1 MGLGLLFFC
10 PNCASNNGYHSRTHS
25 RYPAG
30 RHVIMRMFQ
39 FLAAAAIS
47 GLCAVSIAVSTA
59 ASTTAFAQE
68 SRSGVPAAAVKDVV
82 AQVTDESGG
91 GSASVL
97 LTRQGRRLDLLE
109 TDLRD
114 MRGVLETDLRNLK
127 MQITQ
132 LGNNAS
138 SGETATTAELRD
150 LRDQI
155 ERLADAVA
163 MTSRRMERA
172 LEMTSDME
180 FRLLRMEKR
189 MQTLM
194 SLGGDE
200 LARAAVQDDTIAA
213 GESGEVSMTRDA
225 DTGEISWQMN
235 EAELN
240 RQLEGAAADQPSA
253 DLANAADGSP
263 ADNTTRAAAG
273 TDAGTDVGTNAGTK
287 GDAGPAPVVAAPPK
301 PEVLPDVS
309 AEEQYNFALGRAMQN
324 DLETA
329 EAAFAEF
336 RQFNKGHP
344 READALFWL
353 GRIQFLGKKYER
365 AALTFSDFS
374 RIYPDDARLN
384 DTTIWVAESVSRFAS
399 PEQAC
404 AIYSQLPSVVPEP
417 SERLTETLA
426 TLSRAASCG
435 G

>member
-1 MGLGLLFFC
+1 
-10 PNCASNNGYHSRTHS
+10 
-25 RYPAG
+25 
-30 RHVIMRMFQ
+30 MRKFHL
-39 FLAAAAIS
+39 LAASAIS
-47 GLCAVSIAVSTA
+47 GLLVVSNM
-59 ASTTAFAQE
+59 ASAQE
-68 SRSGVPAAAVKDVV
+68 TRSGAQDRAVKTV
-82 AQVTDESGG
+82 AQVADEPSGA
-91 GSASVL
+91 SASVL
-97 LTRQGRRLDLLE
+97 LTRQGQRLDLLE

-150 LRDQI
+150 LRDQV

-163 MTSRRMERA
+163 MTSRRMERT

-189 MQTLM
+189 LQTLM
-194 SLGGDE
+194 NLGGDE
-200 LARAAVQDDTIAA
+200 LARAAVEDDTIPA

-225 DTGEISWQMN
+225 DTGEVNWEMS

-240 RQLEGAAADQPSA
+240 KQLEGTAGAEESSTDLASAATAPAASTAPAALDDAASDNVSQTAPAAAPV
-253 DLANAADGSP
+253 
-263 ADNTTRAAAG
+263 AAAPQ
-273 TDAGTDVGTNAGTK
+273 T
-287 GDAGPAPVVAAPPK
+287 
-301 PEVLPDVS
+301 PEVLPDAS
-309 AEEQYNFALGRAMQN
+309 PEEQYNYALGRAMQN

-353 GRIQFLGKKYER
+353 GRIQFLREQFDL
-365 AALTFSDFS
+365 AAMTFSEFNS
-374 RIYPDDARLN
+374 TYPDDARIV
-384 DTTIWVAESVSRFAS
+384 DTTMWIAEAVSRFA
-399 PEQAC
+399 PTDQAC
-404 AIYSQLPSVVPEP
+404 AIYASLPSLLESPPERFT
-417 SERLTETLA
+417 ERLA
-426 TLSRAASCG
+426 ALSQAANCG